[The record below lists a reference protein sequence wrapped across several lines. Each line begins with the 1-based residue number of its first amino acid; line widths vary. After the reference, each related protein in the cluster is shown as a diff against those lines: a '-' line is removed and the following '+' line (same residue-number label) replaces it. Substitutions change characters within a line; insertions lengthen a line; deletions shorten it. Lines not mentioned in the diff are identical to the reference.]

1 MHCSS
6 CGWIGNN
13 LVHGGRGM
21 ASSVI
26 LMQKELIAIDNI
38 SDVKLNGYARP
49 LVRWLAFEK

>member
-38 SDVKLNGYARP
+38 SDVKLNRYAR
-49 LVRWLAFEK
+49 LLIR